1 MKWMTRLR
9 NSYSTKLIVF
19 FTLLNFFCILLS
31 SASFY
36 FLLRNQVYDNYA
48 VSVDDTAAQI
58 RAEIDRKMDE
68 IKRIADMFIFDQSF
82 HAAVSKEYAGIE
94 RQNFL
99 NDYLLPKEKTALV
112 LSDMQLFLNLY
123 LNNGSVPEYY
133 HIRSDHADTAPRK
146 KFGVMH
152 TARIADK
159 PYYQALYANP
169 DFIVWEQVEE
179 DAEFGSISLLAKLA
193 NFSSNTDSGM
203 LRIVVSLDELFGNTM
218 PENFQQK
225 VYYSITDA
233 AGRVI
238 YINQDFPEEQDHHF
252 TAEQTLAKGG
262 YTVRLSMPHSNISKG
277 LSAVLRNVSLI
288 ALFCFLATFL
298 MALGFRRILYHN
310 IDSIVDGIREFQS
323 GNYEARISGVG
334 SDEFA
339 AIAKAFNGMAQST
352 EHLVNDVYEVM
363 IQKQDAELQMLQAK
377 INPHFMYNIFSIIS
391 QLASAGKDED
401 IIQIARKTSGFYR
414 RALSRRTD
422 GNTLADEIAILD
434 DYFDIIEIQ
443 RPGAVQKRYEI
454 EPGLEACLMPNFILQ
469 PIVENAVK
477 HAMVDGKI
485 GITVRACREGADMR
499 ITVSDDGIGMTP
511 QQAEEIFRFR
521 PGSGYGLYNISER
534 MRLRYSEARY
544 DITCESRYGQGADI
558 ILVLPLRT
566 QLDEEAE
573 ENV

>member
-1 MKWMTRLR
+1 
-9 NSYSTKLIVF
+9 
-19 FTLLNFFCILLS
+19 
-31 SASFY
+31 
-36 FLLRNQVYDNYA
+36 
-48 VSVDDTAAQI
+48 
-58 RAEIDRKMDE
+58 
-68 IKRIADMFIFDQSF
+68 
-82 HAAVSKEYAGIE
+82 
-94 RQNFL
+94 
-99 NDYLLPKEKTALV
+99 
-112 LSDMQLFLNLY
+112 MQ
-123 LNNGSVPEYY
+123 P
-133 HIRSDHADTAPRK
+133 
-146 KFGVMH
+146 
-152 TARIADK
+152 
-159 PYYQALYANP
+159 
-169 DFIVWEQVEE
+169 
-179 DAEFGSISLLAKLA
+179 
-193 NFSSNTDSGM
+193 SSNNCYDTG
-203 LRIVVSLDELFGNTM
+203 LREECGVFGIYDLDGADVS
-218 PENFQQK
+218 PSI
-225 VYYSITDA
+225 YY
-233 AGRVI
+233 
-238 YINQDFPEEQDHHF
+238 
-252 TAEQTLAKGG
+252 
-262 YTVRLSMPHSNISKG
+262 G
-277 LSAVLRNVSLI
+277 LSALQHRGQESCGIAVSDTSGPKGHVKSYKGLGLVNEVFKESKLEELSGNIGIGHVRYSTTGSTTVENAQPLVLNYLKGSLSLSHNGNLVNAMELREQMENTGAIFHTSIDSEII
-288 ALFCFLATFL
+288 AYGIARERVHSKTVEEAILRTVKEIRGAYALVIMSPRKLIGVRDPYGLKPLCIGKRDNAWVLASESCALTSIGAEFVRDVAPGEIVTFDKTGNL
-298 MALGFRRILYHN
+298 KSEFMPVDVKKAHCIFEYIYFART
-310 IDSIVDGIREFQS
+310 DSIVDGIREFQS

-544 DITCESRYGQGADI
+544 DITCESRYGQGTDI